1 MDRLLLA
8 SMRELRPPVRFS
20 DPVHVVL
27 PRRNVFLRPFEG
39 QPRKYASP
47 CRLPGLAVKIS
58 SVPGAGYGPFLREK
72 VNSGQTITLYR
83 RKIISEATAKKLK
96 KQVRFN
102 NKYTITN
109 LFSTPFLTY
118 HKFKN
123 HRDFVSTTDS
133 MFKTFLPGKSTYSSQ
148 PYRLQLAAA

>member
-8 SMRELRPPVRFS
+8 SMRERRPPVRFS

-39 QPRKYASP
+39 QPRKYAS
-47 CRLPGLAVKIS
+47 RLPGLAVKIS

-96 KQVRFN
+96 KQPQTG
-102 NKYTITN
+102 TI
-109 LFSTPFLTY
+109 
-118 HKFKN
+118 
-123 HRDFVSTTDS
+123 
-133 MFKTFLPGKSTYSSQ
+133 Q
-148 PYRLQLAAA
+148 